1 MEKSFRQYI
10 AEFLGTFTLVFIGT
24 SVATLQ
30 GFLSG
35 YGNTKGSRQQA

>member
-1 MEKSFRQYI
+1 MRECLG
-10 AEFLGTFTLVFIGT
+10 EFIGTFTLIFIGT

-35 YGNTKGSRQQA
+35 YGDTGESRLPSVVP